1 MGTEVDRFK
10 QLDKLGPEECW
21 RLMELTTVGR
31 LAVSIRNR
39 PDIFPVN
46 YAIDNETVVINT
58 APGTKLAAAV
68 LGRGV
73 AFEVDVLDPITRT
86 GWSVVLKG
94 PAAEVD
100 DLAELL
106 RVEALDIQSW
116 SSTDKSRY
124 LRLVPNSVT
133 GRRMT

>member
-1 MGTEVDRFK
+1 MGIEVVALK
-10 QLDKLGPEECW
+10 ELDELGPEECW
-21 RLMELTTVGR
+21 RLLRLTTVGR
-31 LAVSIRNR
+31 LAVSVRNR

-46 YAIDNETVVINT
+46 YVVDDKTIVINT

-73 AFEVDVLDPITRT
+73 AFEVDVLDPINRT

-106 RVEALDIQSW
+106 QVEALDLESW

-133 GRRMT
+133 GRRM